1 MDQVQQPRPAKVSQP
16 DVATLY
22 DGLARY
28 YDAWAALTESRARK
42 RSLQLAAIVDGI
54 SLIEVAVGTGL
65 AFLSAAKQNPNGRN
79 VGIDISKG
87 MLTKAKRRLRKAG
100 IAGAELSIGSAL
112 DIQQPDGAFD
122 LLLNSYMFD
131 LLAEDD
137 WAKALSEFHRVLKPG
152 GRLVLVNMTTGERF
166 GSGLYDR
173 LYRLS
178 PRLMGGCRGVRLG
191 PHLVEAGFTVHSRDY
206 VQQTFFPSEVI
217 LATKGGAETASGRA

>member
-1 MDQVQQPRPAKVSQP
+1 MTKVQQSRAARVSQP

-28 YDAWAALTESRARK
+28 YDTWAALTESRAR
-42 RSLQLAAIVDGI
+42 RRALQLAAIRDGI

-87 MLTKAKRRLRKAG
+87 MLAKAEGRLRKAG
-100 IAGAELSIGSAL
+100 IANPELSIGSAL
-112 DIQQPDGAFD
+112 DIQQPDGSFD

-131 LLAEDD
+131 LLAQDD
-137 WAKALSEFHRVLKPG
+137 WAKVLSEFHRVLKPG
-152 GRLVLVNMTTGERF
+152 GRLVLVNMTAGEKI

-178 PRLMGGCRGVRLG
+178 PRLMGGCRGVRLE
-191 PHLVEAGFTVHSRDY
+191 PHVVEAGFTVHSRNY
-206 VQQTFFPSEVI
+206 VQQAFFPSEVI
-217 LATKGGAETASGRA
+217 LATKRGGESASEIA